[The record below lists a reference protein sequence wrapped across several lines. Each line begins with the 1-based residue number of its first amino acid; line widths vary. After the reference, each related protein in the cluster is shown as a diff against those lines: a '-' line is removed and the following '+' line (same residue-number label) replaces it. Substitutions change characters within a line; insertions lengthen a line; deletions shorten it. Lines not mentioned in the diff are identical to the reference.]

1 MSPPCI
7 GEDTEVWGDCDLAQ
21 KAMSLKALCF
31 PLWAWRGRPGL
42 LGGEGRGPRMGG
54 KAEVALVSQLLVR
67 EVVQV
72 APSPGARLEPLA
84 V

>member
-1 MSPPCI
+1 
-7 GEDTEVWGDCDLAQ
+7 
-21 KAMSLKALCF
+21 
-31 PLWAWRGRPGL
+31 
-42 LGGEGRGPRMGG
+42 MGG